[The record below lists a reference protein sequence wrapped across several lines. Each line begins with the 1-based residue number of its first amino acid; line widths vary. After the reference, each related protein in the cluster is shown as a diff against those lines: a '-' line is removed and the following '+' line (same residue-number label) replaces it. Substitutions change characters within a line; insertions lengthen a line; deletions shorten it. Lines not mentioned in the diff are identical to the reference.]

1 MIGENHMS
9 GRGWA
14 IVTGAS
20 GGMGAEFTKAL
31 AKRGYS
37 VLAVARGL
45 EPLVMM
51 AEELKKDGAFVETL
65 AVDLASAEGLKAVVD
80 RAHALGDIELLVNNA
95 GLSTSGDFLD
105 QSADKEIQ
113 SIRVNVEALYTLT
126 RKIVPRMVA
135 RKRGGIL
142 NIASIVAFQ
151 AIPYWTTYAATKAFV
166 LAFGEGLSYELRS
179 SGVRVVTVCPGFTR
193 TGLYADS
200 GVPGLAGRF
209 LPFATPEK
217 VVRVALAAYDAGRV
231 VRVVGVTNRLL
242 AFSGALTPRFIL
254 RWLMAKM
261 FAPTAAAARSSPPPQ
276 RRSDPA

>member
-1 MIGENHMS
+1 MTR
-9 GRGWA
+9 RGWA

-20 GGMGAEFTKAL
+20 GGMGAAFTRSL

-37 VLAVARGL
+37 VLAVARGVQ
-45 EPLVMM
+45 PLVKM
-51 AEELKKDGAFVETL
+51 AEELKKDGALVDTL
-65 AVDLASAEGLKAVVD
+65 AADLASAEGLKAVVD

-126 RKIVPRMVA
+126 RKIVPGMVE

-166 LAFGEGLSYELRS
+166 LAFGEGLAYELRD
-179 SGVRVVTVCPGFTR
+179 SGVRVVTVCPGFTK

-200 GVPGLAGRF
+200 GVPGMAGRL
-209 LPFATPEK
+209 LPFATPEE

-231 VRVVGVTNRLL
+231 VRVVGLTNRLL
-242 AFSGALTPRFIL
+242 AISGALTPRFIL

-261 FAPTAAAARSSPPPQ
+261 FAPTTAGAGSSGPPK
-276 RRSDPA
+276 RRPEVS